1 MKKLILG
8 LLIFGLTIQGYSQ
21 VDDESKPIELSEVN
35 ITAANYKYL
44 NSVGDTE
51 TAIAVTQLEKT
62 VASFDLKNSKY
73 FEEESDEYLVYFKVP
88 VGKILAAY
96 DNEGEIIRT
105 QEKFV
110 DIQLPLKV
118 SNTIVDNYPGWKI
131 TGDIYLVKYMRS
143 REDTFKMYKLF
154 IEKDGKT
161 KKIKTDEHGKIM
173 K

>member
-8 LLIFGLTIQGYSQ
+8 LLIFGLTSQGFSQ
-21 VDDESKPIELSEVN
+21 VDVVLPEVE
-35 ITAANYKYL
+35 IKAANYKYL

-51 TAIAVTQLEKT
+51 TAIVVTQLEKE
-62 VASFDLKNSKY
+62 AAQYDLKNSKF
-73 FEEESDEYLVYFKVP
+73 FEEENDEYLIYFNAP

-118 SNTIVDNYPGWKI
+118 SNAVVDNYPGWKV
-131 TGDIYLVKYMRS
+131 TGDIYLVKYLREK
-143 REDTFKMYKLF
+143 EDTFKMYKLF

-161 KKIKTDEHGKIM
+161 KKIKTDEHGNIIK
-173 K
+173 